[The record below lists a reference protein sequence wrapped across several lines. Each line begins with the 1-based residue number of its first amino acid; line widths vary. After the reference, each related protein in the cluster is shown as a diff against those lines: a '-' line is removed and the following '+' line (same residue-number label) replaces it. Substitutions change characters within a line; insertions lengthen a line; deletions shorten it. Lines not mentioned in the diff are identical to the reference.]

1 VFPASLVLHGD
12 FLFVTNLSL
21 DLGAALVDP
30 SKRTIDSPWGAKVTT
45 STMSR
50 INAQLPPIQGLP

>member
-1 VFPASLVLHGD
+1 
-12 FLFVTNLSL
+12 LFVTNLSL

-45 STMSR
+45 YTISR
-50 INAQLPPIQGLP
+50 INAQLPSHSGSSLTTRRIG